1 MTVSD
6 IQNMIADQIT
16 ASEQWDSDL
25 CPVIVADSLS
35 TTTRI
40 AEALQ
45 RACGFVAVVSRPR
58 LRYAGAS
65 DDGTCAWNVEEA
77 RVEVYESGAVRA
89 AESATETNCYD
100 LALLAADIVQSAA
113 GIYLSPAS
121 IDDASD
127 DESGIAVAR
136 VFFSSTI
143 N

>member
-1 MTVSD
+1 MTVAD
-6 IQNMIADQIT
+6 IQNMIADAIA
-16 ASEQWDSDL
+16 ASDQWDSDL

-45 RACGFVAVVSRPR
+45 RSCGFVAVVSRPR
-58 LRYAGAS
+58 LRYAGATES
-65 DDGTCAWNVEEA
+65 GACAWDVEEA

-136 VFFSSTI
+136 VFFASTI